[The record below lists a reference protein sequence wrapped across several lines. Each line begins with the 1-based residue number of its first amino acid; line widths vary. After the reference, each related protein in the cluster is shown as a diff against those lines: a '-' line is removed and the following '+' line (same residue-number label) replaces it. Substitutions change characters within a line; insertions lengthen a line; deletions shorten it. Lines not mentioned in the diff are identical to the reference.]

1 MSSENDEYIKIYNK
15 YLLADYDIE
24 FSHEHL
30 TKIVIG
36 CFISNNQQID
46 DLNNENL
53 YIDIIEHICMK
64 LIVIPKYSHYI
75 RSLMTNI
82 EIMKELFTSQ
92 RITICETIMILF
104 TPEQIKECIF

>member
-1 MSSENDEYIKIYNK
+1 MSNENDGYIKIYK
-15 YLLADYDIE
+15 RYLLVDYDIE
-24 FSHEHL
+24 FSHEDL

-36 CFISNNQQID
+36 CFISNNQQVD

-53 YIDIIEHICMK
+53 YIDIIEYICMK
-64 LIVIPKYSHYI
+64 LIVIPKYTHYI
-75 RSLMTNI
+75 RSLMTNFAS
-82 EIMKELFTSQ
+82 MKELLTSK